1 MDVER
6 AMEFIL
12 ESQARTTAN
21 LEALAERMNQAEA
34 RATRTDA
41 RLDRAIRL
49 AVQEARNERKR
60 RQEMDARWD
69 EKMTQLAAAQLI
81 TEEKAQQLEESVRNL
96 DESFGKLNESFGKLN
111 DTFRRFLESQDGGGN
126 GSH

>member
-1 MDVER
+1 MNVER

-21 LEALAERMNQAEA
+21 LEALAKRMNQAEA
-34 RATRTDA
+34 RAARTDA

-69 EKMTQLAAAQLI
+69 EKMTQFAAAQLI
-81 TEEKAQQLEESVRNL
+81 TEEKTQ
-96 DESFGKLNESFGKLN
+96 KLMEKF
-111 DTFRRFLESQDGGGN
+111 DRFFESQDGGGN